1 MSRWQNNALQV
12 IFKVVILAAAGV
24 VAITIRATFHFQSDH
39 LTGITFFVSAIGLY
53 LVFQRVF
60 PSVYG
65 RSGLPANR
73 PGRKRCFILEVK
85 SLLMCVMSQPRS
97 DGTRKNLA
105 LAILPQLWKST
116 KAAWYWDIRLMIQS
130 FISQKSPTT
139 VPAAGREGRRS
150 CLPASCER
158 RTTFCLRAA
167 WRSARFKTTLA
178 VINCFTSEIWKGTNW
193 KCVSNLKVMQ
203 RPSRKL
209 AC

>member
-65 RSGLPANR
+65 RSGLPADR
-73 PGRKRCFILEVK
+73 LWTKKMFYSGGEVAIDVRDVAAAQRWYSEKLGLGYSSAIVEIDEGSMVLGYTADDPVIYLAKISDDRPSSGPGRQTIMFA
-85 SLLMCVMSQPRS
+85 
-97 DGTRKNLA
+97 RKL
-105 LAILPQLWKST
+105 
-116 KAAWYWDIRLMIQS
+116 
-130 FISQKSPTT
+130 
-139 VPAAGREGRRS
+139 
-150 CLPASCER
+150 
-158 RTTFCLRAA
+158 RTNFCLRGA
-167 WRSARFKTTLA
+167 WRSALYKTTLA